1 VLAPIIFCGPV
12 VKQENIIMNKAIEQ
26 TIQFENTTPEE
37 LFDMYTNPQ
46 KHGALLGAEVVVT
59 KEEGDLFSAFNGN
72 VTGINLLVVP
82 GRMIVQSW
90 RGNVWTMNDLDSIL
104 ILTFTA
110 TKKGAQVYMVHANT
124 PDQFDEL
131 WDEFYW
137 QPMKELIKKG

>member
-1 VLAPIIFCGPV
+1 
-12 VKQENIIMNKAIEQ
+12 MNKAIEQ

-37 LFDMYTNPQ
+37 LFEIYMDPQ
-46 KHGALLGAEVVVT
+46 QHGAILSAKVVIT
-59 KEEGDLFSAFNGN
+59 KKVGDQFSAFNGN
-72 VTGINLLVVP
+72 VTGKNLVIVF

-90 RGNVWTMNDLDSIL
+90 RGNVWKDNDLDSIL
-104 ILTFTA
+104 TLTFTA
-110 TKKGAQVYMVHANT
+110 TKKGAQIYMVHANT